1 MYYLNLSVYKTLICI
16 LFWLLLWPLCFRA
29 QDWNLR
35 LSSRV
40 EKEGKAL
47 PGAVIRLY
55 QGSKLVNQLM
65 SGSDGDFEI
74 DVPPNGDFMLQV
86 SYGDCNAKKFQISTR
101 GVPEEITA
109 DRFRPSFEIG
119 GVTMAKPLYSIDY
132 SLLDQPLVKVA
143 YMEADRKF
151 DHDER
156 HTEQMLQG
164 LSRIREAEKALIRKQ
179 QETCKAG
186 DEALKKKDC
195 ELAKQQYEQAISML
209 PQEPYDQYPKEQ
221 LKKVNDCFGKKQE
234 EEKKKSEEEA
244 AKAGAA
250 KAAAEKAENERL
262 AKEKAEA
269 DRRAADQAA
278 KEQAEKEKQAKSKE
292 ERANAN
298 AEATVKKEK
307 ENQVR
312 QETLT
317 EKTNVPLEEKKEE
330 KPGTGKSSQSSKDA
344 TVSKKTE
351 NPVAPQPSGGPAKA
365 PETKVPEK
373 NSPPPAQNKS
383 EEAPKTRET
392 SGKPEQKI
400 NAATS
405 ETKKPKRKRTGKA
418 RSKIRVKL

>member
-1 MYYLNLSVYKTLICI
+1 M
-16 LFWLLLWPLCFRA
+16 FWLLLWPSFFKP
-29 QDWNLR
+29 QDWSLR

-65 SGSDGDFEI
+65 SGSDGDFEV

-86 SYGDCNAKKFQISTR
+86 SYGDCNTKKFQISTR
-101 GVPEEITA
+101 GVPEEIAA

-132 SLLDQPLVKVA
+132 SLLSQPLVKVA

-151 DHDER
+151 DHDEM

-164 LSRIREAEKALIRKQ
+164 LSSIREAEKALIRKQ
-179 QETCKAG
+179 QETCKTG

-195 ELAKQQYEQAISML
+195 ELAKQRYEQAISLL

-244 AKAGAA
+244 AKAGAT

-262 AKEKAEA
+262 AREKAEA
-269 DRRAADQAA
+269 DKRAAELAA
-278 KEQAEKEKQAKSKE
+278 KEQAEKEKQAKNKE
-292 ERANAN
+292 EQSNAN
-298 AEATVKKEK
+298 AETGLKKEQEK
-307 ENQVR
+307 ASQTKAAQVTENAKAPA
-312 QETLT
+312 EA
-317 EKTNVPLEEKKEE
+317 KKAE
-330 KPGTGKSSQSSKDA
+330 KPLAGTNSQPPKEVP
-344 TVSKKTE
+344 VSKNTE
-351 NPVAPQPSGGPAKA
+351 NPATPASSGAKPKGA
-365 PETKVPEK
+365 EK
-373 NSPPPAQNKS
+373 KSPPPAESKTEQGS
-383 EEAPKTRET
+383 EPKEASSKT
-392 SGKPEQKI
+392 EQKI
-400 NAATS
+400 NAGNTEA
-405 ETKKPKRKRTGKA
+405 KKPKRRRSGKA
-418 RSKIRVKL
+418 RAKIRVKL